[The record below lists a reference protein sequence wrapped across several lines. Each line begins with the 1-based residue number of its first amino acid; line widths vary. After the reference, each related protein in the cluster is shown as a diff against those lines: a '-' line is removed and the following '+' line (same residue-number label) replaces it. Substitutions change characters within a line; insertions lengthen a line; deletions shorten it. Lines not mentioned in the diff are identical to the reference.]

1 MTQSDVSYARKV
13 GSLQG
18 YKPSQLAQRK
28 GAVIVI
34 GGASNAGKTSLL
46 MTLWES
52 KRIKTV
58 LLGDARGRA
67 HVLPD
72 YEGLTVV
79 PLKTWADWNEFIK
92 YVTDHPTEFDVV
104 VIDTWSE
111 IQGIDLK
118 QRGLY
123 GADDKHRFKIYG
135 ESHMDM
141 SDTARKMYDIAAQY
155 GVHFILTT
163 WLKDKKDDKTGV
175 ESLRLY
181 LTDSFEVYFRG
192 IVDYIGVLRLNEIG
206 VRPYPGVLSFEPSNT
221 SPQKFSPPAADAERI
236 GRIPRTIYQPSL
248 GHILDCI
255 VGDEFPVEEHKL
267 KRPT

>member
-1 MTQSDVSYARKV
+1 MTESISYARKV

-28 GAVIVI
+28 GAVIVL

-46 MTLWES
+46 KTLWDS

-58 LLGDARGRA
+58 LLADARGRA

-72 YEGLTVV
+72 YAGLTVV
-79 PLKTWADWNEFIK
+79 PIKLWSDWTSLIK
-92 YVTDHPTEFDVV
+92 YIEDHPNEFDVI

-123 GADDKHRFKIYG
+123 NAEDKMRLKIYG
-135 ESHMDM
+135 DSHMDM
-141 SDTARKMYDIAAQY
+141 SDTARKMYDLAAQY

-163 WLKDKKDDKTGV
+163 WLKDEKDTNDGV
-175 ESLRLY
+175 SKLRLY
-181 LTDSFEVYFRG
+181 MTKTFEVYFRG
-192 IVDYIGVLRLNEIG
+192 IVDYIGVLRLNDIG
-206 VRPYPGVLSFEPSNT
+206 GRPYPGVLSFEPSNT

-236 GRIPRTIYQPSL
+236 GKIPKVIYQPSL

-267 KRPT
+267 KRA